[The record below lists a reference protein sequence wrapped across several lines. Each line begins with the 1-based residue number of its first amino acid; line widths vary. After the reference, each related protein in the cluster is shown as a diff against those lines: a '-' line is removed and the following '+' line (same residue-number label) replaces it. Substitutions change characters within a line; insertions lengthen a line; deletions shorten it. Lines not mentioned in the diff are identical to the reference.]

1 MNRSPHIA
9 EPRHNDGSQNPIG
22 ATTQLIGDLR
32 PARQVMRLSRMGSFH
47 QSRLSFMR
55 VLLRRLKAQD
65 WQVDRPVFDID
76 EKGVG
81 VATYRVRGPH
91 STYTLV
97 AFAHELADEDR
108 SDRVI
113 AEAWDTTFTLCD
125 GEVDKDRIERL
136 RNNVP
141 LQEAGRISGAE
152 MVLSRANKSVRLF
165 AHVIDRLSNGMQP
178 DEEMIASVGY
188 LLRTTAVYGAGKFG
202 ASDRES
208 WAERPEFTGS
218 FQPEMLA
225 VWLIRT
231 FSVDLVEHL
240 AQIKNTTGAVRL
252 EPRLRRRLGVGNST
266 GLGMAPFLI
275 NHPRLIHQWIIARET
290 ALARIRALPTA
301 HADALAHF
309 CTLVRRAR
317 QNAYDWQVADVRQ
330 TEKISRLRDD
340 FDQLLVRVDSLTPTM
355 NSPWDNLYLWAEA
368 HLSEEGQEALV
379 SLMMEPYGELVDD
392 LAAQMSADERTPHR
406 IDGRVSIGDTLKSLD
421 AQYDWTNTIDLDDQ
435 AEQARVWYVSE
446 EKLEPRLGERFEE
459 PLEPYEQPLSPGRDA
474 ILMRHDLAGFDSKS
488 SLGEFLLSHPQH
500 RHMARRLQLVG
511 AWDYAEIRDN
521 TIAAKMVPIDLLRC
535 KLSFFG
541 ATKFDPRSDRW
552 LRITMYQGA
561 PFPDELATSDPDDMV
576 YPELITHPDPH
587 GHKLSK

>member
-1 MNRSPHIA
+1 
-9 EPRHNDGSQNPIG
+9 
-22 ATTQLIGDLR
+22 
-32 PARQVMRLSRMGSFH
+32 MRLSRMGSFH

-240 AQIKNTTGAVRL
+240 AQMKNTTGAVRL
-252 EPRLRRRLGVGNST
+252 DPRLRRRLGVGNST

-301 HADALAHF
+301 HADALAQF

-406 IDGRVSIGDTLKSLD
+406 IDGRVSIGDTLKNLD

-474 ILMRHDLAGFDSKS
+474 ILMRRDLAGFDSNS